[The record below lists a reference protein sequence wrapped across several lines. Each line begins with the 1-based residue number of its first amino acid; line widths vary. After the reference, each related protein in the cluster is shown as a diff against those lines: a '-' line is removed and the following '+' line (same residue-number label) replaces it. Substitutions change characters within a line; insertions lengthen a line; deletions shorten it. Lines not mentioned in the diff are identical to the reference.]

1 LELVELQEAHR
12 VPEME
17 LIQFFQ
23 VSHQLVVEVVVKE
36 VVNLEMMEDQVVE
49 LQETQIQDQV
59 ILLP

>member
-23 VSHQLVVEVVVKE
+23 VLHQLVVEVVVKE